1 MGRQDSIPRDF
12 GGLASYGGAPSF
24 FGGLSPV
31 YFLLRFVFCYLL
43 FCFFCPLVFMAL
55 GLSSAPFGRPKYK
68 KGSLIRGFPPPLID
82 PTAMPY

>member
-31 YFLLRFVFCYLL
+31 YFPLSFVFCYLL
-43 FCFFCPLVFMAL
+43 FWFFPPCFHGLGAFHRALWTAKIQKRVFDT
-55 GLSSAPFGRPKYK
+55 GV
-68 KGSLIRGFPPPLID
+68 PPPLID